1 LHRWRPRPSGETA
14 AMRTRRPRPALA
26 TRSAFA
32 GFRFPPDVIVVAVRW
47 YLRFGLSY
55 RDVEELLAER
65 GVEID
70 HVTVYRW
77 VQRFTPLLAE
87 AARPCR
93 HAVGDR
99 WFVDETYVKV
109 AGQWRYVYR
118 AIDQFGQ
125 VIDVFVSARRDTM
138 AAHRFFRRAIGTT
151 KVAPVEVV
159 TDRAA
164 TYPMVLEALLP
175 AAWHRT
181 EQYAN
186 NRVEADH
193 GRLKARLRPMRGL
206 KQDASARVIIAGHAF
221 VQNLRRGHY
230 ELAAEEPVNRRVA
243 IALAELAVA
252 I

>member
-1 LHRWRPRPSGETA
+1 
-14 AMRTRRPRPALA
+14 MRTRRPRPAPA
-26 TRSAFA
+26 ARSAFA
-32 GFRFPPDVIVVAVRW
+32 GFRFPPDIIVVAVRW

-65 GVEID
+65 GVEVD

-93 HAVGDR
+93 HAVGGR

-109 AGQWRYVYR
+109 AGQWHYVYR

-125 VIDVFVSARRDTM
+125 VVDVFVSVRRDTM

-151 KVAPVEVV
+151 KVVPVEVV

-164 TYPMVLEALLP
+164 TYPVVLEELLT

-186 NRVEADH
+186 NRTDADH

-206 KQDASARVIIAGHAF
+206 KQDRNAGVVIAGHAF

-230 ELAAEEPVNRRVA
+230 ELAVEEPANRRLTVA
-243 IALAELAVA
+243 FDELALV

>member
-1 LHRWRPRPSGETA
+1 
-14 AMRTRRPRPALA
+14 MRTRRPRAAPVP
-26 TRSAFA
+26 RSAFA
-32 GFRFPPDVIVVAVRW
+32 DFRFPPDVIVVAVRW

-55 RDVEELLAER
+55 RDVEELLTER
-65 GVEID
+65 GVDVD

-99 WFVDETYVKV
+99 WQVDETYVKV

-125 VIDVFVSARRDTM
+125 VIDVLVSARRDAR
-138 AAHRFFRRAIGTT
+138 AARRFFERAIGAT
-151 KVAPVEVV
+151 KVTPAEITTDLAPV
-159 TDRAA
+159 
-164 TYPMVLEALLP
+164 YPAVLEELLP

-181 EQYAN
+181 DQYGN
-186 NRVEADH
+186 NRVECDH

-206 KQDASARVIIAGHAF
+206 KEDRNAAVIIAGHAF
-221 VQNLRRGHY
+221 VQNVRHGHY
-230 ELAAEEPVNRRVA
+230 ELAAEEPASRR
-243 IALAELAVA
+243 LAVA
-252 I
+252 FDELALAI

>member
-1 LHRWRPRPSGETA
+1 
-14 AMRTRRPRPALA
+14 MRTRRAGPAPVPW
-26 TRSAFA
+26 SAFA
-32 GFRFPPDVIVVAVRW
+32 GFCFPPDVIVLAVRW

-65 GVEID
+65 GVEVD

-77 VQRFTPLLAE
+77 VQRFTRLLAE

-109 AGQWRYVYR
+109 AERWRYVYR

-125 VIDVFVSARRDTM
+125 VIDVFVSSRRDAR
-138 AAHRFFRRAIGTT
+138 AARHFFERAITTT
-151 KVAPVEVV
+151 KITPVEVV
-159 TDRAA
+159 TDKAA
-164 TYPMVLEALLP
+164 TYPTALGELLP

-181 EQYAN
+181 DQYAN
-186 NRVEADH
+186 NHIEADH
-193 GRLKARLRPMRGL
+193 GRLKARLGPMRGL
-206 KQDASARVIIAGHAF
+206 KQDRSAEVVIAGHAF

-230 ELAAEEPVNRRVA
+230 ELAVEEPVIRQVA
-243 IALAELAVA
+243 VAFDELAMAV
-252 I
+252 

>member
-1 LHRWRPRPSGETA
+1 
-14 AMRTRRPRPALA
+14 
-26 TRSAFA
+26 
-32 GFRFPPDVIVVAVRW
+32 
-47 YLRFGLSY
+47 
-55 RDVEELLAER
+55 
-65 GVEID
+65 
-70 HVTVYRW
+70 VYRW

-109 AGQWRYVYR
+109 AGQWRYVHR

-125 VIDVFVSARRDTM
+125 VIDVFVSARRDTI
-138 AAHRFFRRAIGTT
+138 AAHRFFERAVGMT
-151 KVAPVEVV
+151 KVRPVEAV
-159 TDRAA
+159 TDQAA
-164 TYPMVLEALLP
+164 TYPVVLEELLP

-193 GRLKARLRPMRGL
+193 SRLKARLRPMRGL

-243 IALAELAVA
+243 IAFAELAVA